1 MKKRRKKSGV
11 GETGENK
18 WRHKIEI
25 TLSTE
30 IALCRNDAYKSPR
43 GEIEHVLQMCVITDE
58 TLNLLSVWGEVT
70 NKNSNILCLVE
81 RLTYTT
87 QFREITDPE
96 TLPFLNYQVNL
107 IPGRPVISLRNKTQ
121 LMLLL
126 GTIHSLHT
134 MRAKNLILQG
144 TDS

>member
-1 MKKRRKKSGV
+1 MR
-11 GETGENK
+11 
-18 WRHKIEI
+18 
-25 TLSTE
+25 
-30 IALCRNDAYKSPR
+30 
-43 GEIEHVLQMCVITDE
+43 MITDE
-58 TLNLLSVWGEVT
+58 TLNLLSVWKEVT

-81 RLTYTT
+81 RVTSTT
-87 QFREITDPE
+87 RFSATKDPE

-126 GTIHSLHT
+126 DTIHSQHT

-144 TDS
+144 KD